1 MLYFDLL
8 SIKCMLLHARVIPF
22 AFEAAVLLTAEVRS
36 NHVLRSSV
44 GRPGR
49 LATVGIVIY
58 YQEYYAIS
66 SILSFAF

>member
-8 SIKCMLLHARVIPF
+8 SIKCMLLHAPVILF
-22 AFEAAVLLTAEVRS
+22 AFKTTVLLATEVRS
-36 NHVLRSSV
+36 NHVLRSSASS
-44 GRPGR
+44 PGR
-49 LATVGIVIY
+49 LTAVGIVIY